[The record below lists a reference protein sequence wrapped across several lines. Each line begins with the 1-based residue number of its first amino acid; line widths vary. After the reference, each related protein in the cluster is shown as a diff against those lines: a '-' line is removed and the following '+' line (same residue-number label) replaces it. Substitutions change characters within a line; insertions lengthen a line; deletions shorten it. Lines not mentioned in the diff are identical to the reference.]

1 MSVFHVLISFEDMI
15 GQLFGL
21 FEKKSDVFLVNC
33 ESLLFWILIF
43 YQIHV
48 T

>member
-1 MSVFHVLISFEDMI
+1 MSVFRVRISFEDMI
-15 GQLFGL
+15 VQLFRL

-33 ESLLFWILIF
+33 ESLLFWMSIF